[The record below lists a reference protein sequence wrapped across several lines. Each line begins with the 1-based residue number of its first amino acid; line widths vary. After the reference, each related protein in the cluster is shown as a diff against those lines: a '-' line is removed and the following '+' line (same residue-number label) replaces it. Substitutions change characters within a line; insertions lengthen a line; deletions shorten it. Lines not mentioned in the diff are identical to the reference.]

1 MTAPVRV
8 HPLAAAADAL
18 ARADDGAPA
27 QPGDLA
33 LIAAYE
39 QQCQADAGRLLLD
52 GLEWDRIAWLATQCR
67 FCGPEGST
75 GPDCGDCD
83 GPEVP

>member
-39 QQCQADAGRLLLD
+39 QQCQADADRLLRD
-52 GLEWDRIAWLATQCR
+52 GLEQERAEWLASQ
-67 FCGPEGST
+67 
-75 GPDCGDCD
+75 
-83 GPEVP
+83 EVQA